1 MIEVDLP
8 EEEITILP
16 QEEGGADGG
25 RGDSATTEGVLTS
38 MWRKITNFFT
48 SAEGSTSFPGSE
60 NYTARYTEVNDR
72 PARMV
77 RPETRRGNVHHDYRR
92 REAYRRDVQAD
103 EGGIPAPFDNNGRP
117 LKSFKS
123 KRAMSE
129 KSGSSNEVRIIHRE
143 KRSPFISLKYRTSN
157 YESVSKFG
165 KDGTPIT
172 QTFTEPQPIVEEFD
186 QGEAADTGRQKRFT
200 DILNK
205 QWVTEKIIE
214 GSDPVENID
223 DENYI
228 EEINEDPFLLKEPSL
243 EPIIVEDQTSEVES
257 TFTTIQELQEI
268 QIID

>member
-1 MIEVDLP
+1 MEIVPLLQEVLC
-8 EEEITILP
+8 
-16 QEEGGADGG
+16 
-25 RGDSATTEGVLTS
+25 
-38 MWRKITNFFT
+38 KITFILSVPMDPNMGPTIERSQSPLSLTTPCSPKKQIKSKPFT
-48 SAEGSTSFPGSE
+48 
-60 NYTARYTEVNDR
+60 D
-72 PARMV
+72 
-77 RPETRRGNVHHDYRR
+77 
-92 REAYRRDVQAD
+92 
-103 EGGIPAPFDNNGRP
+103 GGIPAPFDNNGRP
-117 LKSFKS
+117 LKIFKS
-123 KRAMSE
+123 KTSNVR
-129 KSGSSNEVRIIHRE
+129 KTGSSNEVRIIHRE
-143 KRSPFISLKYRTSN
+143 KRSPLISLKSRTSN
-157 YESVSKFG
+157 YESASKNG

-172 QTFTEPQPIVEEFD
+172 QTFIEPQPIVEEFE
-186 QGEAADTGRQKRFT
+186 QGEAADSGRQKRLT